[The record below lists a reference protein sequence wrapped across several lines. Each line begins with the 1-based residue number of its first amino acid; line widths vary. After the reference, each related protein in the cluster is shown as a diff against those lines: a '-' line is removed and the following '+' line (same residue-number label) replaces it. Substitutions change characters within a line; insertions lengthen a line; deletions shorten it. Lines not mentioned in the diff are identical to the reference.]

1 MTEAE
6 VLRSFQGK
14 RVLITGGAGM
24 LGSSIALRMVEAQAH
39 VRILDAMLPSYGGNL
54 FNLNGVLKEI
64 EFIQGDLQDRETVLK
79 CVEGAQVIFNLAA
92 QVSYIDSNKDL
103 ITDLDINCKAQINL
117 LEACQKAGTRPKI
130 VFASSRFVYGKI
142 EYNPVDERHPFNC
155 LSIYGIHKLVAEKY
169 HKFFTLQHGI
179 PTVSLRIANPYGP
192 RQQMKH
198 SKYGIVNWFVRQ
210 ALEGK
215 PLTVYGDG
223 LQKRDYVYV
232 EDVAW
237 AFLYAAASD
246 RTNGNFYNVGSGA
259 GTAFREMAHLVAE
272 LVPGT
277 RVVHTDWN
285 LENQLVETGDY
296 VTDISKIQQDAGWAP
311 QVPLREGVAR
321 TLDFYRR
328 HRDLYWESD
337 SSLSEIKS

>member
-1 MTEAE
+1 MTPEA
-6 VLRSFQGK
+6 VLSWFRGK

-24 LGSSIALRMVEAQAH
+24 LGSTIALKLVEAGAR
-39 VRILDAMLPSYGGNL
+39 VKVLDAMLATYGGNL
-54 FNLNGVLKEI
+54 FNLEPVRDQIQFLQADLRSPEAVLSA
-64 EFIQGDLQDRETVLK
+64 
-79 CVEGAQVIFNLAA
+79 VEGAEVVFNLAA
-92 QVSYIDSNKDL
+92 QVSYIDSNRDL

-117 LEACQKAGTRPKI
+117 LEAAQKAGARPKI

-142 EYNPVDERHPFNC
+142 EYNPVDEKHPFNC

-198 SKYGIVNWFVRQ
+198 SKYGIVNWFIRS

-215 PLTVYGDG
+215 PLTVYGEG
-223 LQKRDYVYV
+223 LQARDYVYV

-237 AFLYAAASD
+237 AFLYAAWSD
-246 RTNGNFYNVGSGA
+246 RTGGECYNVGSGT
-259 GTAFREMAHLVAE
+259 GTPFQEMAHRVAE

-277 RVVHTDWN
+277 RVIHTEWN
-285 LENQLVETGDY
+285 LENQLVETGNY
-296 VTDISKIQQDAGWAP
+296 VTDISKIRRDTGWGP
-311 QVPLREGVAR
+311 HVSIGEGVAR

-328 HRDLYWESD
+328 NRELYWKSD
-337 SSLSEIKS
+337 SPLAEVQP